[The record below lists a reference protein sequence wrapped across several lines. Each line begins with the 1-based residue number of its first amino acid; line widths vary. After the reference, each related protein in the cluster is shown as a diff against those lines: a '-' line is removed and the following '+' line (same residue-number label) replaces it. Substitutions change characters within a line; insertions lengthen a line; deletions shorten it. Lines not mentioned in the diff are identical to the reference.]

1 MRISVW
7 SSDVCSSDL
16 PGADGKVFFLLGP
29 FHTQPRCYERKE
41 VVSQLP
47 SLLSESSGHDAGT
60 RTTHPDGPI
69 TQGCLW
75 EPPGSA
81 GTQEMERQ
89 GRVSRF
95 ESQSCGGLLPRFTRI
110 QNRLARRLTDF
121 KDRLSQP
128 LLMAFRTRRAFDGYP
143 RLFRSGEHTS
153 ELQSLM
159 RI

>member
-1 MRISVW
+1 MRISDW

-16 PGADGKVFFLLGP
+16 
-29 FHTQPRCYERKE
+29 KE

-128 LLMAFRTRRAFDGYP
+128 LLMA
-143 RLFRSGEHTS
+143 RSEEHTS
-153 ELQSLM
+153 ELPSLM
-159 RI
+159 RISYAVFCLKK

>member
-81 GTQEMERQ
+81 GTQEMERK

-95 ESQSCGGLLPRFTRI
+95 ESQSCGGLLPRFTRYP
-110 QNRLARRLTDF
+110 NRIASPLQATSRQEPRR
-121 KDRLSQP
+121 
-128 LLMAFRTRRAFDGYP
+128 
-143 RLFRSGEHTS
+143 E
-153 ELQSLM
+153 E
-159 RI
+159 

>member
-1 MRISVW
+1 M
-7 SSDVCSSDL
+7 
-16 PGADGKVFFLLGP
+16 FFLMIRRP
-29 FHTQPRCYERKE
+29 PR
-41 VVSQLP
+41 S
-47 SLLSESSGHDAGT
+47 T
-60 RTTHPDGPI
+60 RTDTRFPYTTLLPI
-69 TQGCLW
+69 FTQGCLW

-143 RLFRSGEHTS
+143 RLFA
-153 ELQSLM
+153 
-159 RI
+159 